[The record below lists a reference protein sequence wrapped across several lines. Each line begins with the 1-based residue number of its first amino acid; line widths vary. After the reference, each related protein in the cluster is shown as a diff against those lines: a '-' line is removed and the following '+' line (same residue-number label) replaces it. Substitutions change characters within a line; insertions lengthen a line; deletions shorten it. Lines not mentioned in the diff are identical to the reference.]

1 MIISLVFSCLTVSSL
16 LLTTMAVLVMRRLAP
31 RIGLVDRPAA
41 GAYKTHTET
50 TPYGGGVA
58 IWVGIMLPM
67 AATLFWLV
75 ASRPR
80 MFQDGIDWISPMAPF
95 LLFPLEP
102 WSPSVA
108 QVSQV
113 LAALIAASLLLLL
126 GLVDDCRALPAGL
139 RFGVQILVATALV
152 FAVDGFQL
160 VLVDGQRIINGTI
173 SVVWLVALAN
183 AFNFL
188 DNMNGLAAGL
198 GAITIGTCGT
208 IAVLVQHVPAAVL
221 CLVVLGACCGFL
233 VYNFPRASIFM
244 GDAGGLFLG
253 FLGGALSILLCN
265 RLDTAES
272 ADMLP
277 YPLLPLTV
285 FALPLYDMVT
295 VVSLRLYRGLAPWA
309 GDTNHISHRLM
320 AAGLSR
326 TRAVLALYALSI
338 LLAVACVAAM
348 RVDPETAW
356 SVLSGVAVAVAIFGL
371 IDLGLARRAAAP

>member
-1 MIISLVFSCLTVSSL
+1 
-16 LLTTMAVLVMRRLAP
+16 MAVPVMRQLAP
-31 RIGLVDRPAA
+31 RIGLVDNPAT
-41 GAYKTHTET
+41 GVYKTHTET

-58 IWVGIMLPM
+58 IWVGVVLPL
-67 AATLFWLV
+67 AAVILWLV
-75 ASRPR
+75 AARPR
-80 MFQDGIDWISPMAPF
+80 IFQDGVDWISPMAPF

-126 GLVDDCRALPAGL
+126 GLADDCRALPAGP
-139 RFGVQILVATALV
+139 RFGVQILVASVLV
-152 FAVDGFQL
+152 FAVPGFQL
-160 VLVDGQRIINGTI
+160 VLFDSQQIINGI
-173 SVVWLVALAN
+173 MSVVWLVTLAN

-208 IAVLVQHVPAAVL
+208 IAIVAEHVPAAVL

-253 FLGGALSILLCN
+253 FLGGALSILLYN
-265 RLDTAES
+265 RLDTAET

-285 FALPLYDMVT
+285 FVVPLYDMVT

-309 GDTNHISHRLM
+309 GDTNHISHRLV
-320 AAGLSR
+320 AAGLTR
-326 TRAVLALYALSI
+326 TRAVLTLYIMSI
-338 LLAVACVAAM
+338 LLGFPCAAAM
-348 RVDPETAW
+348 GVDPKTAW
-356 SVLSGVAVAVAIFGL
+356 SILSGVVAAVAIFGL
-371 IDLGLARRAAAP
+371 VDLGLARRAAAP